1 MYGPLERGVRKSEA
15 RIRTKNV
22 IQLVGLTGFEHRLPH
37 ELSGGMRQRVALARV
52 LVNEPRI
59 LLLDEPFGALDAQTR
74 LLMQEELESL
84 WMRTKPTVLLVT
96 HSIDEA
102 VFLSDRVVVM
112 TASPGR
118 IKEVMTIDLPRP
130 RDPTSDAFNTY
141 RRRALNLIH
150 EEAMSAF
157 SQDMAEGA

>member
-1 MYGPLERGVRKSEA
+1 MYGPLERGVSRTEA
-15 RIRTKNV
+15 KKRAKNV

-52 LVNEPRI
+52 LINEPRI
-59 LLLDEPFGALDAQTR
+59 LLLDEPFAALDAQTR
-74 LLMQEELESL
+74 LLMQEELEAL

-102 VFLSDRVVVM
+102 IFLGDRVAVM

-118 IKEVMTIDLPRP
+118 IKEVISIDLPRP

-141 RRRALNLIH
+141 RRRALNL
-150 EEAMSAF
+150 STRRRCPRF
-157 SQDMAEGA
+157 RKRW